1 MNGDYLSL
9 AGALL
14 TVVCV
19 LALAFWCSRILGKGF
34 IRQSSGRNLKIMEQ
48 LQVGPDKYILL
59 LKLQEHTY
67 LVGVSAAGIQLL
79 SEVDGI
85 ELAGDDEKYEDNPG
99 FHDFLKKYAS
109 LYQKKKGGDK

>member
-1 MNGDYLSL
+1 MNGDYFSL

-14 TVVCV
+14 TVVCI
-19 LALAFWCSRILGKGF
+19 LALAFWCSRMLGKGF
-34 IRQSSGRNLKIMEQ
+34 IRQSSGRNLKVVEQ

-67 LVGVSAAGIQLL
+67 LVGVSAAGIQML

-85 ELAGDDEKYEDNPG
+85 EITGDSEKTVEDTG
-99 FHDFLKKYAS
+99 FHDLMKKYAS
-109 LYQKKKGGDK
+109 LYQRKKGGDK